1 MRAYDQL
8 PRILRDALK
17 SCPIDASAVMCLQE
31 FRMSRNAP
39 VLANEITSHFIKT
52 LNNARQLQG
61 LPRIKSLKSR
71 LVYKTVFIAY
81 FLVPSVFV
89 VEYLPAVLLHFA

>member
-1 MRAYDQL
+1 MRSNQPVLNTPSLTLHKPSSAATEMRAYDQL

-39 VLANEITSHFIKT
+39 VLANEIT
-52 LNNARQLQG
+52 
-61 LPRIKSLKSR
+61 
-71 LVYKTVFIAY
+71 
-81 FLVPSVFV
+81 
-89 VEYLPAVLLHFA
+89 